1 MTMMTSKMR
10 TQTRIPKLA
19 NANEAHSA
27 FDMYVP
33 HWASPS
39 IFHTLNGWI
48 NESIAISFYI
58 CILNYCQLL
67 LLTCLFHIRSTQRAL
82 SYTRLYF
89 MHISP
94 WACVSYLYLFFF
106 HKFLNCFSY
115 QVNPL
120 FNLPAINI
128 NLTTCPPICW
138 LSDKLRHVI
147 MESWSEGLGWWVDY
161 A

>member
-10 TQTRIPKLA
+10 TQTRNPKLA

-67 LLTCLFHIRSTQRAL
+67 LLTCLFHIRSTQRPLFIFYA
-82 SYTRLYF
+82 
-89 MHISP
+89 HIAMSLRIIFIF
-94 WACVSYLYLFFF
+94 VFFF

-120 FNLPAINI
+120 FNLPAISI

-147 MESWSEGLGWWVDY
+147 MESWL
-161 A
+161 